1 MGLGELFSQNWFNL
15 LSAVGIIGGL
25 YFTAISFRSEI
36 KSRRVSNLLILTQ
49 NHQRLWQDFNQHP
62 ELARV
67 LDASAD
73 VSSKPVS
80 RGEEDFVNM
89 TIQHLSSVY
98 QTMKSDLTF
107 NPEGVERDIREFF
120 SLPVPKA
127 VWRKAKPLQNHD
139 FASFVDSALK

>member
-1 MGLGELFSQNWFNL
+1 MKIGDLFSQNWFNL
-15 LSAVGIIGGL
+15 LSAIGIVGGL
-25 YFTAISFRSEI
+25 YFTAASFHSET
-36 KSRRVSNLLILTQ
+36 KTRRIANLLILTQ

-67 LDASAD
+67 LDSTAD
-73 VSSKPVS
+73 VLSEPVS
-80 RGEEDFVNM
+80 RVEEAFVNM

-107 NPEGVERDIREFF
+107 NPEGIERDIQAFF

-127 VWRKAKPLQNHD
+127 VWDKFKEFQNAD
-139 FASFVDSALK
+139 FVKFVESALK

>member
-15 LSAVGIIGGL
+15 LSAIGIIGGL
-25 YFTAISFRSEI
+25 VFTASSFRYDI
-36 KSRRVSNLLILTQ
+36 KSRRVANLLILTQ
-49 NHQRLWQDFNQHP
+49 NHQRLWQDFNQHS

-67 LDASAD
+67 LDSSAD
-73 VSSKPVS
+73 VSSVPVS
-80 RGEEDFVNM
+80 RGEEEFVNM

-107 NPEGVERDIREFF
+107 NPEGVERDIQAFF

-127 VWRKAKPLQNHD
+127 VWDKFKEFQNAD
-139 FASFVDSALK
+139 FVKFVESALK